1 MKNDLSLN
9 HHNMFLARTPL
20 LPLTIFQQWSDAND
34 KQQFVREMINNPA
47 MLDALYLA
55 SPSLFDRYQDY
66 FGANATDTTPSDA
79 SSNVP
84 AAKQA
89 AQKLARKVEET
100 KLYFALCKYLARA
113 AYRCTPF
120 GMFAS
125 VTLGDIGAETALSSI
140 DQAEIVPRIRLD
152 FGVQAKIVNWLL
164 SDAALRQKLCYQT
177 NSSLATHGKKIY
189 FVEGINTATR
199 KQYQLNQVERNEYLD
214 SLLAMAQ
221 QKTPFE
227 QLCAHLM
234 DQTGASLE
242 EATPFLN
249 ELIDSEILVPDLG
262 IQITSTDSFSA
273 LALALESIGERHRIA
288 ALEQLL
294 ARLNN
299 DENIGATQTNWAQV
313 LDDIYHAIAELKH
326 FEIERKNVFQAD
338 CKRIAEITLSN
349 NLADRIGRV
358 ATLLSQLTMR
368 RASHPNDF
376 KRRFQERF
384 GDKEV
389 ALDLLFNEELGI
401 PYSKISKPISE
412 LLSGVEFPR
421 AAAASDMEL
430 HWNAFDSLLF
440 KKFEQTLTQGEREIS
455 ISEQEIKAV
464 YAGKND
470 VPPLRGGMYVQA
482 TLFAP
487 ASGQADSNDSGSDN
501 AIGVYIQTMGGGSG
515 VELLGRFCDLDNAL
529 TQQVRTIIAKQD
541 QDDETRIHAEVVH
554 LPQDRLVNIVA
565 RPTLS
570 NYEIVYLG
578 NAGITTDRQIPVS
591 DLLVSLHNGQFI
603 LRSKRLNK
611 QVIPRLTSAHNIF
624 GNNLGLYQFLG
635 FLARHDQP
643 QVSFEWSGVFRNAS
657 FLPRV
662 TIENV
667 VVSLATWRLLKTD
680 LDALRLAQ
688 AGGMAALQAWR
699 LQCHMPRFISHD
711 MHDNVLP
718 IDLDNELMV
727 QMLLDEVS
735 NHHQI
740 DVKEALPLNANDD
753 RGTLGQHNMEVI
765 IPFQVQAD
773 GKAQKNGLG
782 EANPSALP
790 RPTTASADSATG
802 EPWLFIPGSAWCYFK
817 IYCGHSQ
824 VDELISHYLAP
835 VMRTHLEQGLIEKWF
850 FIRYADPDHHLR
862 IRAFTPNREAGMAI
876 QAALSGICQTALKNG
891 FGWKVVSD
899 SYEREVVRYGGLQGI
914 GHCEDLFHLD
924 SELIVDFIS
933 SAEEQIPVA
942 QRWLFAVFCVSSLLD
957 GFELNLAEKTRIID
971 TIATSFRNEFHFGAR
986 QKVQLGTKY
995 RSYRTKLDKLVF
1007 ERGTDAASIAERA
1020 AWMGLIERYQAQVWA
1035 KARAIKTLSRETG
1048 FTVPLEQ
1055 VIASLIHMHCNR
1067 LFIANPREH
1076 EVVFYDFLDRILENQ
1091 AATQRTKP

>member
-1 MKNDLSLN
+1 MFGPELIPAVKSFGYLGIFLSVVLEN
-9 HHNMFLARTPL
+9 GEALY
-20 LPLTIFQQWSDAND
+20 
-34 KQQFVREMINNPA
+34 PA
-47 MLDALYLA
+47 MLDAMYLA

-66 FGANATDTTPSDA
+66 FGTNAVTDTKLSEPESDTPTT
-79 SSNVP
+79 
-84 AAKQA
+84 KQA
-89 AQKLARKVEET
+89 AQKLSRKVEET
-100 KLYFALCKYLARA
+100 KLYFALSKYLARA

-125 VTLGDIGAETALSSI
+125 VTLGSIGAETALASI
-140 DQAEIVPRIRLD
+140 DRAMPIPRVRLD

-164 SDAALRQKLCYQT
+164 SDATLRQKLCYQT
-177 NSSLATHGKKIY
+177 NSSLASHGKKIY

-199 KQYQLNQVERNEYLD
+199 KQYQLNQVERNDYLD

-221 QKTPFE
+221 HKTPFA

-234 DQTGASLE
+234 HQTGASLE

-262 IQITSTDSFSA
+262 IQITSTDSFAA

-288 ALEQLL
+288 VLEQLL
-294 ARLNN
+294 GRINN
-299 DENIGATQTNWAQV
+299 DATQTNWANV
-313 LDDIYHAIAELKH
+313 LEDIYHAIAELKH

-338 CKRIAEITLSN
+338 CKRIAEISLSN
-349 NLADRIGRV
+349 KLTERIGRV
-358 ATLLSQLTMR
+358 ATLLCQLTMR
-368 RASHPNDF
+368 RSSHPNNF
-376 KRRFQERF
+376 KRRFQDRF
-384 GDKEV
+384 GDKAV

-401 PYSKISKPISE
+401 PYSKTSKPISE
-412 LLSGVEFPR
+412 LLSGVEFPS
-421 AAAASDMEL
+421 AAASSIEL

-440 KKFEQTLTQGEREIS
+440 KKFEQALTQSEREIS
-455 ISEQEIKAV
+455 ISESEIKDV
-464 YAGKND
+464 YASKSD
-470 VPPLRGGMYVQA
+470 VPFLRGGIFVQA
-482 TLFAP
+482 TLFAQTQTS
-487 ASGQADSNDSGSDN
+487 AGQINDDSDSGT
-501 AIGVYIQTMGGGSG
+501 GVYIQSMGGSSG
-515 VELLGRFCDLDNAL
+515 VELLGRFCDLDDTL
-529 TQQVRTIIAKQD
+529 TEHVRAIIARQD
-541 QDDETRIHAEVVH
+541 QDDTTRIHAEVVH
-554 LPQDRLVNIVA
+554 LPQDRIVNIVA

-578 NAGITTDRQIPVS
+578 NAGITTSHQIPIS
-591 DLLVSLHNGQFI
+591 DLMVSLHENQFI
-603 LRSKRLNK
+603 LRSKKLNK

-624 GNNLGLYQFLG
+624 GNNLAVYQFLG
-635 FLARHDQP
+635 FLARQDQP
-643 QVSFEWSGVFRNAS
+643 SVNFEWSGVFRNAS

-688 AGGMAALQAWR
+688 AGGVAALQAWR
-699 LQCHMPRFISHD
+699 EQRNMPQFISHD
-711 MHDNVLP
+711 MNDNVLP

-735 NHHQI
+735 NHRQI
-740 DVKEALPLNANDD
+740 EVREALPLNANAS
-753 RGTLGQHNMEVI
+753 RGALGQHNMEVI
-765 IPFQVQAD
+765 IPFQVQPEAKAQ
-773 GKAQKNGLG
+773 KAQKNDSR
-782 EANPSALP
+782 EADPNALP
-790 RPTTASADSATG
+790 HHTNVNTDITDITDATAG
-802 EPWLFIPGSAWCYFK
+802 EPWLFIPGSAWTYFK

-824 VDELISHYLAP
+824 VDELISQYLAP
-835 VMRTHLEQGLIEKWF
+835 VMRTHLDQGLIEKWF
-850 FIRYADPDHHLR
+850 FIRYSDPDHHLR
-862 IRAFTPNREAGMAI
+862 IRAFTRNREAGMAI
-876 QAALSGICQTALKNG
+876 QAALSEICQTALKDG
-891 FGWKVVSD
+891 FGWKVVND
-899 SYEREVVRYGGLQGI
+899 SYDREVVRYGGLQGI

-942 QRWLFAVFCVSSLLD
+942 QRWLFAVFCVTSLLD
-957 GFELNLAEKTRIID
+957 GFELDLAEKTRIID
-971 TIATSFRNEFHFGAR
+971 AIATSFRTEFRFGAR

-995 RSYRTKLDKLVF
+995 RSYRSKLDKLVF
-1007 ERGTDAASIAERA
+1007 ERGADAASIAERA